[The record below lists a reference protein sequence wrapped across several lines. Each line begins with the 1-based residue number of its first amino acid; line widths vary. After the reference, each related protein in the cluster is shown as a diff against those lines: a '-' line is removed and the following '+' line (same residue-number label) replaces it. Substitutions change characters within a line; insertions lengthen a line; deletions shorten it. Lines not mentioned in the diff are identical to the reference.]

1 MNKNATDTGFAAA
14 DFRPLKTAI
23 GVAKVCLVLGVVS
36 GCSSNQGGFSGS
48 QPASDA
54 GFTGNTGTEA
64 TSSPLAVYRIKPG
77 DQLSVNVLGYDN
89 LSGNF
94 PVSGNG
100 QVNLP
105 QLGPIAAAD
114 KSVNQL
120 QNELVARYSSTG
132 AVSDPKILV
141 SVLGPQ

>member
-1 MNKNATDTGFAAA
+1 MNKKATDTGFAAS
-14 DFRPLKTAI
+14 DFRPFKTAI

-54 GFTGNTGTEA
+54 GYTGNTDTNAGA
-64 TSSPLAVYRIKPG
+64 LAVYRIKPG

-114 KSVNQL
+114 KSVNEL
-120 QNELVARYSSTG
+120 QNELVTRYSSTG
-132 AVSDPKILV
+132 AVSNPKILV